1 MVWSCNKSSKSWC
14 VHACFSCVWL
24 FATLWTVAHQAPLSM
39 GFPRQECSVGCH
51 FFLQGIFL
59 TQKLNLHLLHWH
71 AGSLPLSHQG
81 SPSMWIHIYLTH
93 SFLLAPSYYIVW
105 CFDNLPS
112 NSLAKNIFWNLFQR
126 STIAKKIFKVLN
138 WTTGILLR
146 WSPRVEL
153 QGQKVSHL

>member
-1 MVWSCNKSSKSWC
+1 MLVSVVCCCSRCRVQLFWDSKDWSPPGSSVPGIS
-14 VHACFSCVWL
+14 
-24 FATLWTVAHQAPLSM
+24 QALILELGS
-39 GFPRQECSVGCH
+39 H